1 MGQLFIVLAVAL
13 VAAALVFGIT
23 VLIMGGDQGLE
34 PAEPDGRS
42 VPLPGCR
49 PLTES
54 DLGELRFDVTL
65 RGYRM
70 TQVDQALRR
79 AGYDFGYKEE
89 LIGVLEAEVEAL
101 RAGRVEEAD
110 TLRAAREAAARPAAS
125 PDDNADLTGESAGTD
140 RDAAGFSGQADAA
153 GFSGQADA
161 AGLSGRTGD
170 APGVLDAD
178 RTGEPDP
185 AADVDRTESGP
196 AGDTDR
202 AESGLAGET
211 DRAVDSG
218 PAAGAGDAAHGDDP
232 HGDDVPAGDGDQENR
247 GWPTGFGKM
256 GDPTA
261 VEPAK

>member
-42 VPLPGCR
+42 VPLPGSR

-110 TLRAAREAAARPAAS
+110 ALRAARENAARPAQA
-125 PDDNADLTGESAGTD
+125 PDDNVDLTGESAGTD
-140 RDAAGFSGQADAA
+140 RDAAGR
-153 GFSGQADA
+153 
-161 AGLSGRTGD
+161 SGRTGD

-178 RTGEPDP
+178 RTVEPDP
-185 AADVDRTESGP
+185 AA
-196 AGDTDR
+196 DTDR
-202 AESGLAGET
+202 AESGSTADTDRTESGLAGDA
-211 DRAVDSG
+211 DRTVDSG
-218 PAAGAGDAAHGDDP
+218 AAAGDATRGA
-232 HGDDVPAGDGDQENR
+232 DVPAGDGDQESR

-256 GDPTA
+256 GDPAA